1 MHVFAPEGI
10 TGDLTYGF
18 GCTSAHDWG
27 GGLAKSYV
35 ARFVGGV
42 AIMDDGTVGGHYD
55 AAGLLPDHDRT
66 VASLA
71 IAALS
76 EGGWKI
82 ALRDVARLIGKRC
95 RASLMIADRDAGFF
109 ECFEVDTPDRGRKT
123 SFQHRITEKCRDW
136 AFAVQQTPRPQ
147 TAILS
152 DCPDEAAAL
161 TAVLTKHLTRPAS
174 DALVANIDF
183 GGVEGVLCIYNET
196 DCECFMAAD
205 QRALARLHH
214 AIEQA
219 ALAQSTLSAIN
230 IRLAVSD
237 RLLDQ
242 LPFGVV
248 TLDLDCRVLSTNATG
263 ARLLEE
269 QSVLLVRNE
278 RLFCADSLENQSLQ
292 AAIADAVRAADTT
305 GQSEHTVIKLYGMDE
320 TKPWSLS
327 VSALSGATF
336 EPALAWGRNR
346 PRIVLSISDRDPIT
360 TSVPARLPALSA
372 CHDRK
377 KSSPHG
383 LPPAIRWPGL
393 PRKQDAASRRSA
405 RNCGRFSRKPKPI
418 RSPNWFSSFYV
429 LPLGFRVLQK
439 QPRPRIYSPPS
450 LKVETFSVFEIEALQ
465 RL

>member
-360 TSVPARLPALSA
+360 HIRARQIASAFGLSRQEEILAARIAAGDTLARIAKETGRSIETLRTQLRAVFQKTEANSQSELVQLVLCAPVGVSSVAEATETPDLQSA
-372 CHDRK
+372 I
-377 KSSPHG
+377 
-383 LPPAIRWPGL
+383 A
-393 PRKQDAASRRSA
+393 
-405 RNCGRFSRKPKPI
+405 
-418 RSPNWFSSFYV
+418 
-429 LPLGFRVLQK
+429 
-439 QPRPRIYSPPS
+439 
-450 LKVETFSVFEIEALQ
+450 
-465 RL
+465 